1 MFQRQFEFVDGQDK
15 NSRKKTRVHVTREHY
30 RERRWQQVNALKAAK
45 TEPSVTP
52 EPPKPEFVVS
62 VTKLNHDRNV
72 SSKAKDGG
80 APPSTKRAEHWDQHS
95 RCHGRNG
102 TSTTLVQKPS
112 MNSSPMTF
120 LGAGRIDPF
129 STYPIDATPEVHR
142 LIDHC
147 MHPWQASCMLLRP

>member
-45 TEPSVTP
+45 TEPGVLP

-62 VTKLNHDRNV
+62 VTKLNHDRNDG
-72 SSKAKDGG
+72 SKPNTGHVHPNGKKAG
-80 APPSTKRAEHWDQHS
+80 HWNEHS
-95 RCHGRNG
+95 RCHGTNCV
-102 TSTTLVQKPS
+102 STALVKKASINPS
-112 MNSSPMTF
+112 PITF

-129 STYPIDATPEVHR
+129 STYPIEATLEVHQ
-142 LIDHC
+142 LVDHC
-147 MHPWQASCMLLRP
+147 TYFQGTSCNFVPY

>member
-45 TEPSVTP
+45 TEPDVSP

-62 VTKLNHDRNV
+62 VTKLNHDRNE
-72 SSKAKDGG
+72 SLKARDG
-80 APPSTKRAEHWDQHS
+80 ASPPDKKLEHWKQHS
-95 RCHGRNG
+95 RSYVRNR
-102 TSTTLVQKPS
+102 TSTASVQKPS
-112 MNSSPMTF
+112 MTPSPITF

-129 STYPIDATPEVHR
+129 STYPIDATPDVHQ
-142 LIDHC
+142 LVDHC
-147 MHPWQASCMLLRP
+147 KHAQQPSCMLLRC